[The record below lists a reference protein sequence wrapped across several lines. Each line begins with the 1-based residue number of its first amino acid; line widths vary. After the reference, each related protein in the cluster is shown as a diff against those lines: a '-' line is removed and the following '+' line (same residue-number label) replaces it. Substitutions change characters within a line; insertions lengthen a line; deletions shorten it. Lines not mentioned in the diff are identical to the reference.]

1 MSLKPHGNAGFIA
14 LNGVSY
20 AYPTHVGNPV
30 LQAMDLS
37 VHRGEYL
44 LISGKSGSGKSSL
57 VRTFNGLIPHFYGGL
72 LYGSVS
78 INGSRSTD
86 VSVTEQ
92 FHRVGMVF
100 QNPQAQLF
108 SSTVEREIVFGLE
121 SLGLS
126 RPEMH
131 QRLEDTTRKMALQ
144 DLLQRN
150 PQKLSGGEQQ
160 WVAIAAILAL
170 QPDIMV
176 LDEPMANLDP
186 IHVQRLRNLLMD
198 LRGSGLGIVV
208 CEHRLISTLPD
219 ADRIII
225 IDKGRKLLEGDVD
238 TAVLDPAWPDR
249 HIELPL
255 ALQMG
260 RRLGLTPLPRQ
271 LSDVIART
279 GNAANQV
286 SLTAPYAETDY
297 SRPHGRPLVALENVG
312 YRIDGNPIVDGISFT
327 LHEGQCS
334 ALVGANGAGKTTLI
348 KLINGLIKPGKGKIS
363 IAGEDSS
370 NKTAWQLAGQVATAF
385 QNPNSQFFKLTVEE
399 EIMVAPKTLGRLD
412 NAWIDELID
421 IFQLGHLLKRAPFKL
436 SGGEKKRVAFAAALA
451 AKPQI
456 LVLDEPTAGQDYDFR
471 QALINC
477 LHRLTERGATV
488 LVVTHALNFLEP
500 LTNRWLV
507 MAAGRLL
514 ADGPADEIMA
524 DQDLMM
530 QAGLIPTER
539 FQWNVIQHSAH

>member
-1 MSLKPHGNAGFIA
+1 MSLTPHGNAGFIA

-20 AYPTHVGNPV
+20 AYPTHMDNFV
-30 LQAMDLS
+30 LRDMDLS
-37 VHRGEYL
+37 VFQGEYL

-57 VRTFNGLIPHFYGGL
+57 IRTFNGLIPHFYGGL
-72 LYGSVS
+72 LRGSVR
-78 INGSRSTD
+78 INGSQSTK
-86 VSVTEQ
+86 VTVTEQ

-126 RPEMH
+126 RPDIQ
-131 QRLEDTTRKMALQ
+131 QRLENTTRKMGLQ
-144 DLLQRN
+144 DLLQRD

-160 WVAIAAILAL
+160 WVAITAILAL

-186 IHVQRLRNLLMD
+186 IHVQRLRNLLLE
-198 LRGSGLGIVV
+198 LRGGGLGIVM

-238 TAVLDPAWPDR
+238 TAVHHPEWPER

-255 ALQMG
+255 AMRIG
-260 RRLGLTPLPRQ
+260 RQLGLSPLPRQ
-271 LSDVIART
+271 LTDLLART
-279 GNAANQV
+279 GNTADQV
-286 SLTAPYAETDY
+286 SLPAIAADADY
-297 SRPHGRPLVALENVG
+297 SRPQGERLVTLENVG
-312 YRIDGNPIVDGISFT
+312 YRINGNPIVDGVSFT
-327 LHEGQCS
+327 LHAGQCS

-348 KLINGLIKPGKGKIS
+348 KLINGLIKPGKGNIT
-363 IAGEDSS
+363 IAGEDTS
-370 NKTAWQLAGQVATAF
+370 NKSAWQLAGQVATAF

-399 EIMVAPKTLGRLD
+399 EILVAPKTLDRLD
-412 NAWIDELID
+412 NTWIDELID
-421 IFQLGHLLKRAPFKL
+421 IFQLGHLMKRAPFKL

-451 AKPQI
+451 SKPKI
-456 LVLDEPTAGQDYDFR
+456 LVLDEPTAGQDNDFR

-477 LHRLTERGATV
+477 LHRLTERGAAV

-507 MAAGRLL
+507 MAQGRLL

-524 DQDLMM
+524 DHDLMM
-530 QAGLIPTER
+530 QAGLMPTER
-539 FQWNVIQHSAH
+539 FQWNVIQHSPR